1 MKKIFYFLSLAAV
14 ASLALTSCVEEVKPH
29 EPGEPEASG
38 CYGVYFPTQ
47 DASGENVF
55 NPTQDKVID
64 ITVAR
69 TNTSGAITVP
79 IKMTFSEDGIFEA
92 APVTFADGQEE
103 TTFSVRFDKAK
114 EGVKYVANF
123 VIEDS
128 QYASKYNANPIGFD
142 FSVMCVEMLDFL
154 NPKTKEPAVITLN
167 EGWWGEVHQAKMRYY
182 EVDGVRTCT
191 IYSIEEGKGIWGD
204 TQDIT
209 LQFTWYTKNNNNN
222 GHNFLEVK
230 KQYFG
235 FDYADWASKPVG
247 QAANPIFVYDY
258 PWYWIERGEAWGVG
272 SMGADWLD
280 EAKKTGQED
289 GTYPVGYYDGNGGFY
304 FTLRYYIPGLGGF
317 SSNPYEFVAIVDG
330 FTRVDYSLELEAD
343 YSYDG
348 ATPIYVEAGADIASL
363 KYAVYP
369 GELTATQV
377 GNKVE
382 AIAAGTESAA
392 EFSKFEFDQEEA
404 KNYGTLLVTAP
415 STGTYTLVAVAYDK
429 EKKAQADGSVVFKY
443 ISAADNATYAVDIDV
458 FTEDTPA
465 RYQKFHDYDSF
476 AYCVSGSDLTE
487 VHVAIYTEA
496 TVAKYGGDAV
506 LADAKENAA
515 YALSADQLA
524 QANAD
529 GGFYDIASGLSPNT
543 TYYVIVWATNG
554 SLDDYALDAYTTA
567 KLPYSWKSLGK
578 GVINDGF
585 FNYLF
590 NNKPET
596 KAACDVYEEA
606 NAPGLYMVTGFQCA
620 VSAGFFGVTPAD
632 MLPYEGGNWRNA
644 EVVIDAT
651 KPNAVTIEEQDYGIC
666 VNSAYGFF
674 GIRSS
679 KPGTLKDGVITFPKE
694 GLDCYLDGYG
704 WIPANDEG
712 TFSITLPSA
721 APSSIPAKP
730 AGNGAVE
737 DVSVKAT
744 ITPNQVEKVVYER
757 DPKAVDVTVT
767 VSYDRKV
774 KDHKSYTIE

>member
-14 ASLALTSCVEEVKPH
+14 ASLALTSCVEKVQPH

-47 DASGENVF
+47 DASGSHVY
-55 NPTQDKVID
+55 NPTQEKVID

-79 IKMTFSEDGIFEA
+79 VKMSFSEDGIFEA

-114 EGVKYVANF
+114 EGVEYAANF
-123 VIEDS
+123 VIEDN
-128 QYASKYNANPIGFD
+128 QYASKYNASAIGLD
-142 FSVMCVEMLDFL
+142 FSVLCVEMKYFLD
-154 NPKTKEPAVITLN
+154 PKTN
-167 EGWWGEVHQAKMRYY
+167 EKALVTFNQGWWGEVATGYIKYY
-182 EVDGVRTCT
+182 EVDNVRTCFTET
-191 IYSIEEGKGIWGD
+191 IDHLYNGALTVAPGFWGYGAD
-204 TQDIT
+204 YEWT
-209 LQFTWYTKNNNNN
+209 FTWYIKQAHPTVE
-222 GHNFLEVK
+222 GATLIQLPWQPTGYVRDDLGMIYLGDYVSEQNFWG
-230 KQYFG
+230 QSY
-235 FDYADWASKPVG
+235 DWMS
-247 QAANPIFVYDY
+247 
-258 PWYWIERGEAWGVG
+258 
-272 SMGADWLD
+272 
-280 EAKKTGQED
+280 EAKSASRFT
-289 GTYPVGYYDGNGGFY
+289 PSYYDGNGGFY
-304 FTLRYYIPGLGGF
+304 FSVYAYANAEGRGWAADPFETVG
-317 SSNPYEFVAIVDG
+317 VASG

-343 YSYDG
+343 YTYDG
-348 ATPIYVEAGADIASL
+348 ETPIYVEAGVDVENV
-363 KYAVYP
+363 KYAFYE
-369 GELTATQV
+369 GELTATQI
-377 GNKVE
+377 GYKVDG
-382 AIAAGTESAA
+382 IVAGTEATTT
-392 EFSKFEFDQEEA
+392 FSNFAIDEELEKKVA
-404 KNYGTLLVTAP
+404 TMMVAP
-415 STGTYTLVAVAYDK
+415 QKTGMYTLVAVAYDK
-429 EKKAQADGSVVFKY
+429 ANKAQESASILFKH
-443 ISAADNATYAVDIDV
+443 IAKSDNQTYAVDVDV

-487 VHVAIYTEA
+487 VHVAFYTEA
-496 TVAKYGGDAV
+496 TVAKYGTDAI
-506 LADAKENAA
+506 LADAKADA
-515 YALSADQLA
+515 SYALSADQLA

-620 VSAGFFGVTPAD
+620 VAAGFFGVSPD
-632 MLPYEGGNWRNA
+632 QMIPYEGGNWRNA

-737 DVSVKAT
+737 NVSVKAT

-757 DPKAVDVTVT
+757 DPKAIEVNVKI
-767 VSYDRKV
+767 SYDRKPKDSASPKAAGRITSV
-774 KDHKSYTIE
+774 K